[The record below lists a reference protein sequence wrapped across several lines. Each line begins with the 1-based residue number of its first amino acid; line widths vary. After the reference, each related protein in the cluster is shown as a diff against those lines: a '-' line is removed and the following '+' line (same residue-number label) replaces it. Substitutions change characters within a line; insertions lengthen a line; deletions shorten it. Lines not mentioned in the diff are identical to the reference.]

1 MTVHTTFTSNGV
13 SSKQVSVSITSSG
26 GSPAT
31 ITNGLFIKW
40 NKWSKS
46 GTIYNQSSTSV
57 TVQAQGEGQDYL
69 NVVLTDGTS
78 LSVPITVG
86 SSGGSGGSGGS
97 GTVSV
102 TGVTLNNTEIVIA
115 GSETRYLT
123 ATVLPSNAT
132 NKAVTWS
139 SDAPSIATV
148 DSNGKVTGVS
158 RGNTTIRVTT
168 QDGNKTAYCGVVVTS
183 NSNTGGGGGSA
194 GGGTTINGLVSIN
207 NPASKQNT
215 AGEWV
220 AFGNSITYGYQ
231 VGGNEQ
237 AYPARVARVSSLRA
251 NNYGESGRV
260 VATGASG
267 ATVPDARSFCNYYTS
282 LPSGASLVTVFG
294 GVNDFLLGVP
304 LGSSGST
311 DKSTF
316 YGALNVLA
324 EGLKSR
330 YPSSRI
336 TFFTPIRIGGHA
348 NANKSGHTLKD
359 YRNAIVTVCN
369 NKGIEVLDLYSLDS
383 MDADISTSNYM
394 GSWDT
399 THPNG
404 SGHQAIADYMVSQML
419 QSTSSITEEAETTI
433 NEKEEANNNFVDNVE
448 NVVGGITEEVDT
460 SGTNEIDSE
469 DFIEEEMSDSN
480 EENVEVDESLEDEIA
495 IEESQEVGE
504 DIQEENKSET
514 EK

>member
-1 MTVHTTFTSNGV
+1 MATGRGTITSQNTTTVTVKGV
-13 SSKQVSVSITSSG
+13 S
-26 GSPAT
+26 A
-31 ITNGLFIKW
+31 
-40 NKWSKS
+40 
-46 GTIYNQSSTSV
+46 GT
-57 TVQAQGEGQDYL
+57 DYL
-69 NVVLTDGTS
+69 NVVLTDNKS
-78 LSVPITVG
+78 LSSTITV
-86 SSGGSGGSGGS
+86 
-97 GTVSV
+97 
-102 TGVTLNNTEIVIA
+102 
-115 GSETRYLT
+115 
-123 ATVLPSNAT
+123 NAS
-132 NKAVTWS
+132 S
-139 SDAPSIATV
+139 SD
-148 DSNGKVTGVS
+148 
-158 RGNTTIRVTT
+158 
-168 QDGNKTAYCGVVVTS
+168 
-183 NSNTGGGGGSA
+183 GGGSV

-404 SGHQAIADYMVSQML
+404 NGHQAIADYMVSQML

-433 NEKEEANNNFVDNVE
+433 NEKEEVNDNFVDNVE
-448 NVVGGITEEVDT
+448 DVVGETTEEVDT

-480 EENVEVDESLEDEIA
+480 EENVEVDESLEDEIV